1 MPMGVKNK
9 IYISRRKRG
18 LGHPDAYLVIRR
30 AVDAALSAEGVDRP
44 CELDVML
51 TDDAGIR
58 GINLET
64 RGIDAATDVLSF
76 PLNDLVP
83 GRFDGS
89 ACEKD
94 PETGRVLLGDMV
106 LSVPRCEAQGAEFGH
121 GFDREVAYLAVH
133 SVLHLLGYDH
143 IDEGTEKRRMR
154 LKEKAIMSLLGAPD
168 PD

>member
-1 MPMGVKNK
+1 MAISNK

-18 LGHPDAYLVIRR
+18 LGQPDAYLTIRR
-30 AVDAALSAEGVDRP
+30 AVDAALSAEGVDMP
-44 CELDVML
+44 CELYVML

-58 GINLET
+58 AINLET

-83 GRFDGS
+83 GGFNGS
-89 ACEKD
+89 VCEKD
-94 PETGRVLLGDMV
+94 PGTGRVLLGDMV
-106 LSVPRCEAQGAEFGH
+106 LSVPRCEAQGEEFGH
-121 GFDREVAYLAVH
+121 GFNREVTYLAIH

-143 IDEGTEKRRMR
+143 IDEDIEKRRMR
-154 LKEKAIMSLLGAPD
+154 SREKAIMSLLGAPE